1 MKVSV
6 SLEHIIIIQFPH
18 LNLHYFIAL
27 KFLEDSSL
35 EEQGDEFDSGS
46 VDSWAT
52 GKEGKEHELRDVVAV
67 KFDEQKQKLMV
78 LCLWKGCK
86 SDDTSN
92 STYQDLEDVAQFH
105 EGRCKSVMFKCVSLN
120 FSLYYYTPFPV
131 YYSTVWKTDALV
143 NEWIKSQERVITV
156 FKKKTKSKQQSK
168 EEIIAQVLHKDES
181 TSHILVGKRCLSG
194 ECCKE
199 HGEPFCDHCLTGYYL
214 SSQCCKGRMLMFCL
228 FYFEL

>member
-1 MKVSV
+1 M
-6 SLEHIIIIQFPH
+6 
-18 LNLHYFIAL
+18 
-27 KFLEDSSL
+27 

-131 YYSTVWKTDALV
+131 YYSTVGKTDALV

-156 FKKKTKSKQQSK
+156 FKKKPNQNSNQKRRLLPKYYTKMS
-168 EEIIAQVLHKDES
+168 LHLIYWLEN
-181 TSHILVGKRCLSG
+181 VA
-194 ECCKE
+194 
-199 HGEPFCDHCLTGYYL
+199 
-214 SSQCCKGRMLMFCL
+214 
-228 FYFEL
+228 